1 MPWGRKVSLYIWT
14 KSIAAGAF
22 LLSTLGIGL
31 GLVPDNPLLTW
42 MGPILALIFL
52 ALTSYLLIA
61 DLKRPERFYTILLR
75 PQWRSWLTIGAY
87 ILLVYGAFVGLSVLA
102 AMFGAMG
109 LWHLLLWPGASLQYW
124 PPYTQA
130 FCLPR
135 PKAVTSG
142 SVLPYPVHLL
152 VQALLA
158 GAASL
163 AIVGVVV
170 ASNAPTRMLLHD
182 VLLWSL
188 LVHLFI
194 ILVGEL
200 WLPRHARRCQGSKT
214 YTPWP
219 L

>member
-1 MPWGRKVSLYIWT
+1 MARSLVSASSPPCLGPRVYGNAAVAGG
-14 KSIAAGAF
+14 IAA
-22 LLSTLGIGL
+22 
-31 GLVPDNPLLTW
+31 
-42 MGPILALIFL
+42 
-52 ALTSYLLIA
+52 
-61 DLKRPERFYTILLR
+61 
-75 PQWRSWLTIGAY
+75 
-87 ILLVYGAFVGLSVLA
+87 VLA
-102 AMFGAMG
+102 AI
-109 LWHLLLWPGASLQYW
+109 
-124 PPYTQA
+124 YTGFLFAQA
-130 FCLPR
+130 KGRDFWLSP
-135 PKAVTSG
+135 A
-142 SVLPYPVHLL
+142 LPVHLL

-200 WLPRHARRCQGSKT
+200 WLARHARRCQGSKT

-219 L
+219 P